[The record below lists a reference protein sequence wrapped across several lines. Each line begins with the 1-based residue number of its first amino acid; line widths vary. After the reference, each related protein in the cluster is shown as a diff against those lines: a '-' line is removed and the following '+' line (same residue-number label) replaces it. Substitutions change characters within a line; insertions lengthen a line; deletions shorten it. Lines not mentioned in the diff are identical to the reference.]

1 MSGACRLCLYAPL
14 STGGKKCMHRKRL
27 KMSTSR
33 EVRQAVNRIA
43 NMLLNKEIDPKTANA
58 ILYAA
63 NVTLGAIR
71 VDEIEQRI
79 DELESTLSGGGQ

>member
-1 MSGACRLCLYAPL
+1 MA
-14 STGGKKCMHRKRL
+14 KKRM

-79 DELESTLSGGGQ
+79 DELENTLSGGGQ

>member
-1 MSGACRLCLYAPL
+1 MKHMA
-14 STGGKKCMHRKRL
+14 KKRL

-33 EVRQAVNRIA
+33 DVRKAVNRIA
-43 NMLLNKEIDPKTANA
+43 NMLLNGEIDAKTANA

-71 VDEIEQRI
+71 VDEQQKKL
-79 DELESTLSGGGQ
+79 DELEQLVEEMKEK

>member
-1 MSGACRLCLYAPL
+1 MA
-14 STGGKKCMHRKRL
+14 KKRL

-43 NMLLNKEIDPKTANA
+43 NMLLNREIDPKTANA

-79 DELESTLSGGGQ
+79 EDLENTLSGGVK

>member
-1 MSGACRLCLYAPL
+1 MA
-14 STGGKKCMHRKRL
+14 KKRL

-33 EVRQAVNRIA
+33 DVRKAVNRIA
-43 NMLLNKEIDPKTANA
+43 NMLLNGEIDAKTANA

-71 VDEIEQRI
+71 VDDQQRKL
-79 DELESTLSGGGQ
+79 DELEQLVEEMKNA